1 MIHDK
6 RVVVVMPAYNAAA
19 TLAKTFHEIPFD
31 VVDDLVLVDDASH
44 DETVKRARRLGIEHI
59 IQHPRNC
66 GYGANQ
72 KSCYRRAL
80 ALGADIVVMLHPDY
94 QYTPRLIT
102 AMASM
107 IASGLYDIVL
117 ASRILGGGAMHGG
130 MPRYKYVANRC
141 LTFIQNIMLGE
152 KLSEYHTGYRAFSRK
167 VLAGLPL
174 EENADGFVFDNEMLA
189 QAIHFGHQIGEIT
202 CPTRYAPESSSINF
216 GASLRY
222 GLGVLRT
229 TCNVRLQ
236 RLGWRH
242 YPFLDTAGRTLFDTA
257 ESSDSGSTP
266 ESRTPSSAEE
276 KTVR

>member
-31 VVDDLVLVDDASH
+31 VVDDVVLVDDASR

-102 AMASM
+102 AMATM

-117 ASRILGGGAMHGG
+117 ASRILGGGAVRGG

-141 LTFIQNIMLGE
+141 LTFFQNTLLGQ

-189 QAIHFGHQIGEIT
+189 QAIHFEHRIGEIT
-202 CPTRYAPESSSINF
+202 CPTRYAPESSSINL

-222 GLGVLRT
+222 GLCVLRT
-229 TCNVRLQ
+229 TFNVRFQ
-236 RLGWRH
+236 RLGLRR
-242 YPFLDTAGRTLFDTA
+242 YPFLDASGRRLFDTDENS
-257 ESSDSGSTP
+257 ESTKAP
-266 ESRTPSSAEE
+266 EGRTSSSPEE
-276 KTVR
+276 KAVR